1 MKKTSIYGFILI
13 GFVFLI
19 VFISRGNSSSTS
31 INNNASTNNTNN
43 NTSNVSEKF
52 YSETFRVS
60 GYYICYD
67 GIHYKYHCSTV
78 NDVKEIIK
86 YYYPDCFDVT
96 VYEPGTEKTGYINTI
111 FYATWKS
118 YLDYAKIE

>member
-1 MKKTSIYGFILI
+1 MNKKRLYKFLLLLFSAILI
-13 GFVFLI
+13 VGLL
-19 VFISRGNSSSTS
+19 SCTPAS
-31 INNNASTNNTNN
+31 STNNNSGNN
-43 NTSNVSEKF
+43 SASAKQ
-52 YSETFRVS
+52 YSGSFRVS

-78 NDVKEIIK
+78 NDVKEIIR

-96 VYEPGTEKTGYINTI
+96 VYNPGTEQTGYLNTY

-118 YLDYAKIE
+118 YLDYVQIR